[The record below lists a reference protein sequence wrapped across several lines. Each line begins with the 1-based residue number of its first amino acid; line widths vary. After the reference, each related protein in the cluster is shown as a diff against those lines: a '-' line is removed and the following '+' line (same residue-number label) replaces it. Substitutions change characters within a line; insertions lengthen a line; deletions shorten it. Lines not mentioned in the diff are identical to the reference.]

1 MNARGNP
8 PASTGGT
15 TMPIRVKN
23 WDHFQHYKNRRPP
36 WIKLYRELLDD
47 PQWYDLSGDAAK
59 ALIMFWLIASEN
71 NGDLPASDVL
81 AFRLRVDSNKLD
93 SLISELKHYLDSDML
108 ATCLQDAIPET
119 ERETEKSKRQRQTK
133 REQHDAAVFA
143 SAIPEKYSVQ
153 FAEAWQSFCDH
164 RADMGNAWLTERA
177 IKLLL
182 KTLEPLSEGEA
193 IEALNKSVANGWKGV
208 FPEKSKQ
215 TYGKPTQ
222 VLTTMP
228 TDAEYAAS
236 ENVERDANGIPIF

>member
-1 MNARGNP
+1 
-8 PASTGGT
+8 
-15 TMPIRVKN
+15 MPIKVKN

-47 PQWYDLSGDAAK
+47 PQWYNLSGDAAK

-93 SLISELKHYLDSDML
+93 SIISELKHYLDSDML
-108 ATCLQDAIPET
+108 ATCLQDAIPEG
-119 ERETEKSKRQRQTK
+119 ERETEK
-133 REQHDAAVFA
+133 RESREETEDAPQAAGYPEQFE
-143 SAIPEKYSVQ
+143 AIWKLYLRKGNKKPAYAQ
-153 FAEAWQSFCDH
+153 WQK
-164 RADMGNAWLTERA
+164 LTE
-177 IKLLL
+177 
-182 KTLEPLSEGEA
+182 SEKDDA
-193 IEALNKSVANGWKGV
+193 VAALNPYFQEWPDFNFRKDFERYLSNRVFEGVLERKATDSLNIPKNTNGN
-208 FPEKSKQ
+208 

-228 TDAEYAAS
+228 TDAQYAAS